1 MTMLDRRFLL
11 KAGLAG
17 AATLAAP
24 AIITR
29 AQTAPKSIRIA
40 GGTNFAQ
47 GQLQLTGY
55 SAIIDHQGW
64 LAAELDKR
72 GVKLEPFAV
81 SHKATGPQINEG
93 FANGSLEFASYGDL
107 PTIICNANG
116 VETRLLVP
124 NGMGG
129 SGDTFLVVP
138 ATSTARDLADLKGK
152 RIAVHRGR
160 PWEIPFFRLLASQGL
175 SPADFTILNIDPM
188 TGAAAVSAG
197 KIDGLFTI
205 NDAYLL
211 EEKGVG
217 RILWSSK
224 GKGPE
229 WKMRTEM
236 FGRKDFIDSQPEL
249 TQLVVTAFVKAAH
262 WASDP
267 ANKDKYLEFQGRT
280 GTPRSVLDRTYDE
293 TGTAWR
299 NRWAPLFAPDL
310 AARYQ
315 ETVQYAL
322 DNKLIRQ
329 RIDAARLLAPSFS
342 IQALKDLGLEGYW
355 QGAA

>member
-1 MTMLDRRFLL
+1 MIDRRFLL
-11 KAGLAG
+11 KAGLA
-17 AATLAAP
+17 TLAAP
-24 AIITR
+24 AIIAR
-29 AQTAPKSIRIA
+29 AETPKAIRIA
-40 GGTNFAQ
+40 GGVNFAQ

-55 SAIIDHQGW
+55 AAIIQHQGW
-64 LAAELDKR
+64 LAAELDRR

-116 VETRLLVP
+116 VQTRLLVP

-138 ATSTARDLADLKGK
+138 AGSTAKDVTDLKGK

-160 PWEIPFFRLLASQGL
+160 PWEIPFFRLLAAKGL
-175 SPADFTILNIDPM
+175 SPSDFTILNIDPM

-197 KIDGLFTI
+197 KVDGLFTMT
-205 NDAYLL
+205 DAYLL
-211 EEKGVG
+211 EEKGVA

-224 GKGPE
+224 GLAPE

-236 FGRKDFIDSQPEL
+236 FGRKDFVETQPEL
-249 TQLVVTAFVKAAH
+249 TQLVTTAYVKAAH

-267 ANKDKYLEFQGRT
+267 ANRDMFLEFQGRT

-293 TGTAWR
+293 QGTQWR
-299 NRWAPLFAPDL
+299 QRWAPLFAPDL
-310 AARYQ
+310 AERYQ

-329 RIDAARLLAPSFS
+329 KIDGGKLLAPSFTAK
-342 IQALKDLGLEGYW
+342 ALKDLGLEGYW
-355 QGAA
+355 QAAA

>member
-1 MTMLDRRFLL
+1 MIDRRLLL
-11 KAGLAG
+11 KAGVAG
-17 AATLAAP
+17 IAAIAAP
-24 AIITR
+24 AVIAR
-29 AQTAPKSIRIA
+29 AQAAPKSIRIA
-40 GGTNFAQ
+40 GGVNFAQ

-55 SAIIDHQGW
+55 AAIIQHQGW
-64 LAAELDKR
+64 LQAELDRR

-116 VETRLLVP
+116 VQTRLLVP

-138 ATSTARDLADLKGK
+138 VGSTAKDVTDLKGK

-160 PWEIPFFRLLASQGL
+160 PWEIPFFRLLAARGL
-175 SPADFTILNIDPM
+175 SASDFTILNIDPM
-188 TGAAAVSAG
+188 TGAAAVAAG
-197 KIDGLFTI
+197 KVDGLFTMT
-205 NDAYLL
+205 DAYLL
-211 EEKGVG
+211 EEKGVA

-224 GKGPE
+224 GLGSE

-236 FGRKDFIDSQPEL
+236 FGRKDFIETQPEL
-249 TQLVVTAFVKAAH
+249 TQLVVTAYVKAAH

-267 ANKDKYLEFQGRT
+267 ANKEKYLEFQGRT
-280 GTPRSVLDRTYDE
+280 GTPRTVLNRTYDE
-293 TGTAWR
+293 QGTEWR
-299 NRWAPLFAPDL
+299 QRWAPLFASDI
-310 AARYQ
+310 AERYQ

-322 DNKLIRQ
+322 DNRLIRR
-329 RIDAARLLAPSFS
+329 RIDAGVLLTPSFAAT
-342 IQALKDLGLEGYW
+342 ALKDLGLESYW
-355 QGAA
+355 KGAA